1 MAQDKKKYIS
11 FTLYYTLISF
21 ILKRRKMFCSYY
33 YRNNIANYKYNVCNK
48 IIMSINI
55 PQVELIINYYSKNL

>member
-11 FTLYYTLISF
+11 FTLYYTLVLF

-33 YRNNIANYKYNVCNK
+33 YYRNTIANYKYNVCNK
-48 IIMSINI
+48 IIMSI
-55 PQVELIINYYSKNL
+55 